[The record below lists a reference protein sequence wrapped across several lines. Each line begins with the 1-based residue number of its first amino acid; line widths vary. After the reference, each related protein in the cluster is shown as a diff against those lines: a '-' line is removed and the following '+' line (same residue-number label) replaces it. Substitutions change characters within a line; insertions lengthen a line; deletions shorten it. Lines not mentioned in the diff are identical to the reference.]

1 MKMMMKMVVM
11 TMMMMMTEITV
22 RDSIDIDTD
31 DVQGLRLNP
40 RLKNAASPVRT
51 EVFRVFVSKFNR
63 LWYAARTGLG

>member
-11 TMMMMMTEITV
+11 TMMMMTEITV
-22 RDSIDIDTD
+22 RDSIDDDTD

-51 EVFRVFVSKFNR
+51 EVVRVFASKFNR
-63 LWYAARTGLG
+63 LWYAARTGFG